1 VIEGEVAASV
11 WMLRKAVSGWVPVK
25 ATKSL
30 LGEKNA
36 IVDG

>member
-11 WMLRKAVSGWVPVK
+11 WMLKAVSGWVPVK

-30 LGEKNA
+30 LGEKKA